1 MNVATQ
7 PLYWSIRRELWE
19 NRSLYIA
26 PLIAAGL
33 NLFVFLASSY
43 HFAERRRATLLLDL
57 AKQRARIEMPYD
69 LVATMLIGTAFMVS
83 FTYCIDALHNERRD
97 RSILF
102 WKSLPVSDLTT
113 VLSKASIPLFV
124 LPLISFVVILATQLI
139 MLLYSSLL
147 LLINGLALTTSNQ
160 LPLFENSLVLLY
172 GLIVVSLWHAPI
184 YAWLLLLSGWGR
196 RAQVLWAVLPPLA
209 IAGVERAVAN
219 STHFAGLMQY
229 RVIGFMEE
237 AFAFKDGRID
247 KLAQLT
253 PLRFLTTPGLWAGLV
268 FAALFI
274 AVAVR
279 QRRNREPI

>member
-1 MNVATQ
+1 MNVARQ

-19 NRSLYIA
+19 NRSLYIV
-26 PLIAAGL
+26 PLVTAGL

-57 AKQRARIEMPYD
+57 AQQKRRIGLPYD
-69 LVATMLIGTAFMVS
+69 LVATMLIFVAMIVGF
-83 FTYCIDALHNERRD
+83 FYCIDALHNERRD

-102 WKSLPVSDLTT
+102 WKSLPVSDLTA
-113 VLSKASIPLFV
+113 VLSKASIPLFM

-147 LLINGLALTTSNQ
+147 LLINGLALTTSTQ

-172 GLIVVSLWHAPI
+172 GLAVIALWHAPI
-184 YAWLLLLSGWGR
+184 YGWLLLISGWGR
-196 RAQVLWAVLPPLA
+196 RAQVLWVVLPPLA
-209 IAGVERAVAN
+209 IAAIERAIAN
-219 STHFAGLMQY
+219 GTQFVELVQY
-229 RVIGFMEE
+229 RTIGFLEL
-237 AFAFKDGRID
+237 AFEFKGGRID

-253 PLRFLTTPGLWAGLV
+253 PARFLTTPGLWVGLV

-274 AVAVR
+274 AAAVR

>member
-1 MNVATQ
+1 MNVARQ

-33 NLFVFLASSY
+33 NLFVFFASSY

-57 AKQRARIEMPYD
+57 AKQRARIELPYD
-69 LVATMLIGTAFMVS
+69 MVATILIGTAMIVGF
-83 FTYCIDALHNERRD
+83 FYCIDALHNERRD

-124 LPLISFVVILATQLI
+124 LPLISFVVILSAQLL
-139 MLLYSSLL
+139 MLLYSNLL
-147 LLINGLALTTSNQ
+147 LLIHGLALTTSSQ

-172 GLIVVSLWHAPI
+172 GLVVISLWHAPI
-184 YAWLLLLSGWGR
+184 YGWLLLISGWGR
-196 RAQVLWAVLPPLA
+196 RAQVLWVVLPPLA
-209 IAGVERAVAN
+209 IAAVERAVAN
-219 STHFAGLMQY
+219 STHFAALVQY
-229 RVIGFMEE
+229 RAIGFMQE
-237 AFAFKDGRID
+237 AFEFKGGRID

-253 PLRFLTTPGLWAGLV
+253 PAKFLTTPGLWIGLV
-268 FAALFI
+268 LAALFI
-274 AVAVR
+274 AAAVR

>member
-1 MNVATQ
+1 MNVARQ

-19 NRSLYIA
+19 NRSLYIV
-26 PLIAAGL
+26 PLVTAGL

-43 HFAERRRATLLLDL
+43 HFVERRRATLLLDL
-57 AKQRARIEMPYD
+57 AQQKRRIGLPYD
-69 LVATMLIGTAFMVS
+69 LVATMLIFVAMIVGF
-83 FTYCIDALHNERRD
+83 FYCIDALHNERRD

-102 WKSLPVSDLTT
+102 WKSLPVSDLTA

-147 LLINGLALTTSNQ
+147 LLINGLALTTSTQ

-172 GLIVVSLWHAPI
+172 GLAVIALWHAPI
-184 YAWLLLLSGWGR
+184 YGWLLLISGWGR
-196 RAQVLWAVLPPLA
+196 RAQVLWVVLPPLA
-209 IAGVERAVAN
+209 IAAIERAVAN
-219 STHFAGLMQY
+219 GTQFVELVQY
-229 RVIGFMEE
+229 RTIGFLEL
-237 AFAFKDGRID
+237 AFEFKGGRID

-253 PLRFLTTPGLWAGLV
+253 PAKFLTTPGLWVGLV
-268 FAALFI
+268 FAAVFI
-274 AVAVR
+274 AAAVR